1 MWNLIR
7 FFVRNSPFFTWLL
20 LTILSIIL
28 LCQQNP
34 YHRSAW
40 LSSANVVTGT
50 FYKTSDN
57 ISGYFGLRTI
67 NEELLSRTGLLEE
80 ENIRLKRILREYEGF
95 KEMAID
101 TTSHYNYTVAH
112 VVSNSINQKENYI
125 TLDKGRA
132 DGIHQDQGV
141 ADQNGVV
148 GIVSKVSEHFSLVIS
163 VLNPNLRLSVSL
175 KNDESYGSLWWDGS
189 SPEFA
194 LVEDLPRTVKFERG
208 DTVVT
213 TDYSSSFPKGVPVG
227 TISESYDQADNN
239 NFVTLRVKLFSDFN
253 RINDVHVIKNQDSEE
268 REALVSDINK

>member
-7 FFVRNSPFFTWLL
+7 FFVRNGPFFTWLL

-40 LSSANVVTGT
+40 LTSANVVTGS

-57 ISGYFGLRTI
+57 VSGYFGLRTI
-67 NEELLSRTGLLEE
+67 NKELLSRTGLLEE
-80 ENIRLKRILREYEGF
+80 ENIRLKRILRDYECLYDQSV
-95 KEMAID
+95 D
-101 TTSHYNYTVAH
+101 TTSHYKYTVAH

-132 DGIHQDQGV
+132 DGVRQDQGV

-175 KNDESYGSLWWDGS
+175 KNDESYGSLWWDGE
-189 SPEFA
+189 SPEYA
-194 LVEDLPRTVKFERG
+194 LVEDLPRTVRFLKG
-208 DTVVT
+208 DTIVT
-213 TDYSSSFPKGVPVG
+213 TDYSTSFPQGVPVG
-227 TISESYDQADNN
+227 TVAESYDQADNN

-253 RINDVHVIKNQDSEE
+253 RINDVHIIQNEDKEE
-268 REALVSDINK
+268 RDLLEAEK